1 MNIRFGVHLIHT
13 DGSNMSKGIKYWGKY
28 RGTVV
33 DNVDPMQIGRL
44 VVQVPDVGSPIPST
58 WAMPC
63 LPMTGK
69 QSGVWVLPQIGA
81 GVWVEFERGDI
92 NYPIWT
98 GCWYGSLAEVP
109 PMALLAPPGLPNIV
123 LQTGG
128 QTTLMLSDA
137 PGPTGGI
144 LLKTPTGAMI
154 AINDAGITISN
165 GKGATIVMTNEIVTV
180 NAGALTV
187 T

>member
-1 MNIRFGVHLIHT
+1 
-13 DGSNMSKGIKYWGKY
+13 MSKGVKYWGKY

-33 DNVDPMQIGRL
+33 NNADPQQIGRL
-44 VVQVPDVGSPIPST
+44 LVEVPNVGGLSPNS

-63 LPMTGK
+63 LPMTCK
-69 QSGVWVLPQIGA
+69 QAGVWVLPQVGN
-81 GVWVEFERGDI
+81 GVWVEFEHGDI
-92 NYPIWT
+92 DYPIWT
-98 GCWYGSLAEVP
+98 GCWYGSVAEVP
-109 PMALLAPPGLPNIV
+109 PMALLAPPSQPNIV

-128 QTTLMLSDA
+128 QTMLVLGDA

-144 LLKTPTGAMI
+144 LLKTSTGAMI
-154 AINDAGITISN
+154 AINDAGIIISN
-165 GKGATIVMTNEIVTV
+165 GNGATIELIGSTVTV

>member
-1 MNIRFGVHLIHT
+1 MR
-13 DGSNMSKGIKYWGKY
+13 KGTKYWGKY

-33 DNVDPMQIGRL
+33 NNADPKQVGRL
-44 VVQVPDVGSPIPST
+44 LVEVPDVARLSPNT
-58 WAMPC
+58 WALPC

-81 GVWVEFERGDI
+81 GVWVEFEHGDI
-92 NYPIWT
+92 DYPIWT
-98 GCWYGSLAEVP
+98 GCWYGSAAEVP
-109 PMALLAPPGLPNIV
+109 PMALLAPPSQPNIV
-123 LQTGG
+123 LQTSG

-137 PGPTGGI
+137 PGPIGGI
-144 LLKTPTGAMI
+144 LLKTSSGAMI

-165 GKGATIVMTNEIVTV
+165 GNGATIELIGPTVTV